1 MNLKQIL
8 ILIAL
13 LCALPYFNGFSQEN
27 NQDSEIESAMVEKQF
42 VILKSTREYKEALL
56 TAQKASKSLKMKLDL
71 RGLTEN
77 KEIGLTF
84 DRKSCEEEGGYTFP
98 CYVARGRSDDG
109 DYISIEYSSNY
120 EGFTKGYYIV
130 IASSHIKNSNE
141 IQAILKQVRMQ
152 FKDAYVKIAKVYMG
166 CMH

>member
-1 MNLKQIL
+1 MNLKQKL
-8 ILIAL
+8 VLLAL
-13 LCALPYFNGFSQEN
+13 VFTLPYFNGYSQETN
-27 NQDSEIESAMVEKQF
+27 SEIESAMVEKQF
-42 VILKSTREYKEALL
+42 VILKSTRDYKEALL
-56 TAQKASKSLKMKLDL
+56 TAQKVSKSLKLKLDL
-71 RGLTEN
+71 RGLSEN

-130 IASSHIKNSNE
+130 IASSHIKNSKE
-141 IQAILKQVRMQ
+141 IPATLKLVKTYY
-152 FKDAYVKIAKVYMG
+152 KDAYVKTAKVYVG